1 MIRAFQ
7 PADLNSVCALWLAAN
22 LQAHSFIPSEYWK
35 ANQALV
41 RELLPQAEVYV
52 YEKMR
57 DAALDLSHHMGYTEV
72 KLPAGRTHL

>member
-1 MIRAFQ
+1 MA
-7 PADLNSVCALWLAAN
+7 AMSVSG
-22 LQAHSFIPSEYWK
+22 HG
-35 ANQALV
+35 
-41 RELLPQAEVYV
+41 LLDRCEEAYV